1 MAGKSKTEARA
12 EQRAARLAEI
22 KKAEQAAARR
32 RNLMVGG
39 VVALV
44 LVLIAVVIYFFSRS
58 NDVEAAAPGSSDYGV
73 TIGPEDAPHTLVIY
87 EDFLCPAC
95 GALEAATGDRL
106 AELADE
112 GQVFVDYRPF
122 TLLDRLGTYS
132 ARSASAFGVV
142 LEESGPEVA
151 KKFHDL
157 LYAEQPEEGA
167 EPYPDADWLV
177 DKAVEAGADEDAVRP
192 GIEEGENDFA
202 EEATQEAVDAGVQGT
217 PTVIL
222 DGETFTGGYD
232 ELLEKIEN

>member
-44 LVLIAVVIYFFSRS
+44 LVLLAVVIYFFSRS

-95 GALEAATGDRL
+95 GALEEATGDRL

-112 GQVFVDYRPF
+112 GEVFVDYRPF

-132 ARSASAFGVV
+132 ARSAGAFGVV

-167 EPYPDADWLV
+167 EPYPDAAWLV
-177 DKAVEAGADEDAVRP
+177 DKAVEAGADEDAVRT

-202 EEATQEAVDAGVQGT
+202 KEATQEAVDAGVQGT

-222 DGETFTGGYD
+222 DGETFTGSYE
-232 ELLEKIEN
+232 ELFEKIEN

>member
-177 DKAVEAGADEDAVRP
+177 DKAVEAGADEAAVRP